1 MDSTKQGLKNLKIE
15 IHLSTHNL
23 VATIDFVHRSKTF
36 TTFVH
41 YKTSFILPQY
51 VVNLKRFNK
60 VFGTPINFLNELPKE
75 NPA

>member
-15 IHLSTHNL
+15 IYLSTYNL
-23 VATIDFVHRSKTF
+23 VATIDFDHRSKSYI
-36 TTFVH
+36 TFVH
-41 YKTSFILPQY
+41 YKTTFILPQY

-60 VFGTPINFLNELPKE
+60 VFGSPINFLNERPKE